1 MTGSCNASCCEV
13 DQDQAGSTAI
23 FAEVVQLAA
32 FSGGLFMPVA
42 LSKTSAI
49 QLKASQEFRE

>member
-1 MTGSCNASCCEV
+1 MAGSCNASCCEV

-32 FSGGLFMPVA
+32 FSGDLFMPVA

>member
-1 MTGSCNASCCEV
+1 MAGSCNASCCEV
-13 DQDQAGSTAI
+13 DQDQAGSAALFTQ
-23 FAEVVQLAA
+23 FVQLAA

-49 QLKASQEFRE
+49 QLNASQEFRE

>member
-1 MTGSCNASCCEV
+1 MAGSCNGSCCEV
-13 DQDQAGSTAI
+13 DQDQAGSAALFTQ
-23 FAEVVQLAA
+23 FVQLAA

-49 QLKASQEFRE
+49 QLNASQEFRE

>member
-1 MTGSCNASCCEV
+1 MAGSCNSSCCEV
-13 DQDQAGSTAI
+13 DQDQAGSAALFTQ
-23 FAEVVQLAA
+23 FVQLAA

-49 QLKASQEFRE
+49 QLNASQEFR